1 MKHFSHL
8 PLLKRL
14 ISAALAGMCLAV
26 SGCATFHE
34 DTCAQFEERRKETD
48 YDTQYRFSESDSE
61 TAAHNFKPM
70 PRSAGAVVRLYKMH
84 IDQPRIKPCHDL
96 TIRKEVYL
104 QRTAGTNMV
113 LEEVREFYT
122 AHGSLIASKTEI
134 LSNQLRTSGYYFG
147 DTPLPIP
154 QNAPSGRYRIVSK
167 LVMKTKN
174 DKSRTVLLA
183 RTSASFQV
191 LALDKR

>member
-1 MKHFSHL
+1 M
-8 PLLKRL
+8 KRL
-14 ISAALAGMCLAV
+14 VGAALAGMWLAI
-26 SGCATFHE
+26 SGCATVHE
-34 DTCAQFEERRKETD
+34 DTCAQFEEHRKETD
-48 YDTQYRFSESDSE
+48 YDTRYRFSESDSE

-84 IDQPRIKPCHDL
+84 VDQPRIKPCHNL

-104 QRTAGTNMV
+104 QRTAGTTMV

-122 AHGSLIASKTEI
+122 AHGALIASKTEI
-134 LSNQLRTSGYYFG
+134 LSDQLRTSGYYLG

-154 QNAPSGRYRIVSK
+154 QNAPPGKYRIVSK
-167 LVMKTKN
+167 LVMKTKS
-174 DKSRTVLLA
+174 KKTRSVMLA

-191 LALDKR
+191 LALSKK

>member
-1 MKHFSHL
+1 MKVFSHL
-8 PLLKRL
+8 PSMKRL
-14 ISAALAGMCLAV
+14 VGAALAGMWLAI

-34 DTCAQFEERRKETD
+34 DTCAQFEERRKDTA

-70 PRSAGAVVRLYKMH
+70 PRHAGAVVRLYKMH
-84 IDQPRIKPCHDL
+84 VDQPRIKPCHNL

-104 QRTAGTNMV
+104 QRTTGTTMV

-122 AHGSLIASKTEI
+122 AHGDLIASKTEI
-134 LSNQLRTSGYYFG
+134 LSDQLRTSGYYLG

-154 QNAPSGRYRIVSK
+154 QNAPPGKYRIVSK
-167 LVMKTKN
+167 LVMKTKG
-174 DKSRTVLLA
+174 KKTRSVMLA
-183 RTSASFQV
+183 RTSARFQV
-191 LALDKR
+191 LALDKK

>member
-1 MKHFSHL
+1 M
-8 PLLKRL
+8 KRL
-14 ISAALAGMCLAV
+14 VGAALAGMWLAI

-34 DTCAQFEERRKETD
+34 DTCAQFEERRKDTA

-70 PRSAGAVVRLYKMH
+70 PRHAGAVVRLYKMH
-84 IDQPRIKPCHDL
+84 VDQPRIKPCHNL

-104 QRTAGTNMV
+104 QRTTGTTMV

-122 AHGSLIASKTEI
+122 AHGDLIASKTEI
-134 LSNQLRTSGYYFG
+134 LSDQLRTSGYYLG

-154 QNAPSGRYRIVSK
+154 QNAPPGKYRIVSK
-167 LVMKTKN
+167 LVMKTKG
-174 DKSRTVLLA
+174 KKTRSVMLA
-183 RTSASFQV
+183 RTSARFQV
-191 LALDKR
+191 LALDKK

>member
-1 MKHFSHL
+1 MKVFSHL
-8 PLLKRL
+8 PSMKRL
-14 ISAALAGMCLAV
+14 VGAALAGMWLAI

-34 DTCAQFEERRKETD
+34 DTCAQFEERRKDTA

-70 PRSAGAVVRLYKMH
+70 PRHAGAVVRLYKMH
-84 IDQPRIKPCHDL
+84 VDQPRIKPCHNL

-104 QRTAGTNMV
+104 QRTTGTTMV

-122 AHGSLIASKTEI
+122 AHGDLIASKTEI
-134 LSNQLRTSGYYFG
+134 LSDQLRTSGYYLG

-154 QNAPSGRYRIVSK
+154 QNAPPGKYRIVSK
-167 LVMKTKN
+167 LVMKTKG
-174 DKSRTVLLA
+174 KKTRSVMLA

-191 LALDKR
+191 LALDKK

>member
-1 MKHFSHL
+1 M
-8 PLLKRL
+8 KRL
-14 ISAALAGMCLAV
+14 VGAALAVTWLAI

-48 YDTQYRFSESDSE
+48 YDTQYRFSESDSD

-70 PRSAGAVVRLYKMH
+70 PRSAGAVVRLYKIR
-84 IDQPRIKPCHDL
+84 IDQTRIKPCHNL

-104 QRTAGTNMV
+104 QRAAGANMV

-122 AHGSLIASKTEI
+122 AHGTLIASKTEI
-134 LSNQLRTSGYYFG
+134 LSDQLRTSGYYFG

-154 QNAPSGRYRIVSK
+154 QNAPPGKYRIVSK
-167 LVMKTKN
+167 LVMKAKN
-174 DKSRTVLLA
+174 KKTRAVMLA

-191 LALDKR
+191 WALDKR

>member
-1 MKHFSHL
+1 MKYYSHL
-8 PLLKRL
+8 SLPKRHV
-14 ISAALAGMCLAV
+14 SAALVVMCLAI

-70 PRSAGAVVRLYKMH
+70 PRSAGAVVRLYKMS
-84 IDQPRIKPCHDL
+84 IDQPRIRPCHDL
-96 TIRKEVYL
+96 TIRKEIYL
-104 QRTAGTNMV
+104 QRTAGTNLV

-122 AHGSLIASKTEI
+122 SHGTLIASKTEV

-154 QNAPSGRYRIVSK
+154 QNAPPGKYRIVSK

-174 DKSRTVLLA
+174 NKSRAMLLA
-183 RTSASFQV
+183 RTGASFQV